1 MLRSAAAG
9 AALTPYAELL
19 DALVG
24 LVWPSAARVRAG
36 DPGSHRSMRLGRSPE
51 FTEYRAYRPGDDLR
65 RLDWKLYGRTDRLF
79 LRIADDHASLQTSIV
94 LDASASM
101 AFPEEGQGKW
111 QHASA
116 IAIGLSAV
124 AINDG
129 DAVGIVATDGQGE
142 RVVPPR
148 RRRDILHD
156 AAVLLNGI
164 APSGSPDL
172 AATIRRLQSPPR
184 LVVLSDFLGDA
195 ERALPELAVAA
206 AAGSE
211 VVVVHVVADEE
222 LNPPKHS
229 FLAEDPELPTLRRA
243 MSDANRGAYDSAFA
257 SWRETIASQCH
268 AMHANY
274 AMTVTTESVR
284 DVVRRIVAGHVAQFQ
299 RSTP

>member
-1 MLRSAAAG
+1 
-9 AALTPYAELL
+9 
-19 DALVG
+19 
-24 LVWPSAARVRAG
+24 
-36 DPGSHRSMRLGRSPE
+36 MRLGRSPE

-101 AFPEEGQGKW
+101 HFPEEGQGKW
-111 QHASA
+111 QHACA

-129 DAVGIVATDGQGE
+129 DAVGIVAAASDGD
-142 RVVPPR
+142 RLLPPR

-156 AAVLLNGI
+156 AAVLLGGI
-164 APSGSPDL
+164 VPDGSPDL
-172 AATIRRLQSPPR
+172 AASIHKLESPPR
-184 LVVLSDFLGDA
+184 LVVVSDFLGDA

-211 VVVVHVVADEE
+211 VVVVHIVAAEE

-229 FLAEDPELPTLRRA
+229 FLAEDPELPALRRA
-243 MSDANRGAYDSAFA
+243 MSDANRAAYDAAFA
-257 SWRETIASQCH
+257 SWREGIASQCH
-268 AMHANY
+268 AMNANY
-274 AMTVTTESVR
+274 AMAVTTESVR
-284 DVVRRIVAGHVAQFQ
+284 DVVRRVVAGHAAQYQ